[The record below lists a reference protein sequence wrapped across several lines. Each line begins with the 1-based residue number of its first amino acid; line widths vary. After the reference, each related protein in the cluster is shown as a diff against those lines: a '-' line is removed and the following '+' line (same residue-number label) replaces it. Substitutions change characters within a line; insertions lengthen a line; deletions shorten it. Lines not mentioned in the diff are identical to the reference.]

1 MLITQRRKLDSLF
14 EQAALSLAEGYVSA
28 GLVFNLL
35 ELKCF
40 MISWHLVI
48 LVIIIIIINKVPHI

>member
-1 MLITQRRKLDSLF
+1 MLITQLGKLDSFF
-14 EQAALSLAEGYVSA
+14 EQAALSLTEGYVSA
-28 GLVFNLL
+28 GLIFNLL

-48 LVIIIIIINKVPHI
+48 LVIIIIIN